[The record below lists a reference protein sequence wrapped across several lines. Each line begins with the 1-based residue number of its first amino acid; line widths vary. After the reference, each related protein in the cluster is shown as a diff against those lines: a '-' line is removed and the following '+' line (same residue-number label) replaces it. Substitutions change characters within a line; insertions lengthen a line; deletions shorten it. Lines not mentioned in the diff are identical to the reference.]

1 MSQEIRNQI
10 EGIRQSNIPQHFTFE
25 DTVENAF
32 DNTFRHNSSNSNH
45 RQTNTFD
52 ELNFVGIGSN
62 NVPFPKE
69 SPKRIHTFKDDPSF
83 GRRIKKLED
92 SLLEKKTELKAQ
104 QENAVKELKNMEQ
117 KYKEKIQVD
126 QLHFENSQ
134 RILEK
139 AHSEEIKKLKKE
151 MVQIKSDARLVIDFI
166 RRKANEAIAEE
177 TSKVKYQKMSL
188 GKKMEA
194 LESEMKKTFHHH
206 LMSLEEEVRNVVKKE
221 RNKAVDLKILPP
233 PPPKNISILR
243 KDRLHPFTSVRLDDS
258 LPSSD
263 ESKVPVN
270 KCSDD
275 SISTCNSDE
284 MFASDFVNKMKDSE
298 FTNEHEI
305 LRNRV
310 QELEHWTDTL
320 TLALRSGAKI
330 ISSPC
335 SSR

>member
-10 EGIRQSNIPQHFTFE
+10 EGIQQSNRPQHFTFE
-25 DTVENAF
+25 DTVKNSF
-32 DNTFRHNSSNSNH
+32 DHTFHHHSRNSIH
-45 RQTNTFD
+45 RQTNIVD
-52 ELNFVGIGSN
+52 ELNFDRIGSN
-62 NVPFPKE
+62 NVTFSNE
-69 SPKRIHTFKDDPSF
+69 SPKRIHTFKDDSSL
-83 GRRIKKLED
+83 GRRIKKLEV

-104 QENAVKELKNMEQ
+104 QENAFKEMENMEQ
-117 KYKEKIQVD
+117 QYKEKIQVD

-139 AHSEEIKKLKKE
+139 AHDEEIKKLKKE

-177 TSKVKYQKMSL
+177 NSKVKYQKMSI

-243 KDRLHPFTSVRLDDS
+243 KDRLHSLTSFRLDDS
-258 LPSSD
+258 LPSTD
-263 ESKVPVN
+263 ESKAPAN

-275 SISTCNSDE
+275 SISTCNSDV
-284 MFASDFVNKMKDSE
+284 MFTSDLVNKMKDSE
-298 FTNEHEI
+298 CTNEHEI

-330 ISSPC
+330 ISSPS